1 MSDAITTARIMT
13 RPIVI
18 NGRDHH
24 NREAVLAVFDL
35 GGGSGTISI
44 IVVLIS
50 IITILSGTA
59 LEATVKALV
68 TLTLSTFALVL
79 GYQGRASL
87 ARPLTQ
93 VRPMSLSLSNET
105 NDRRIYL
112 QKVGRLIIG
121 SIIAGAL
128 LAIVVAVI
136 LSTSATQILNR
147 LS

>member
-1 MSDAITTARIMT
+1 M
-13 RPIVI
+13 
-18 NGRDHH
+18 
-24 NREAVLAVFDL
+24 AVFDL
-35 GGGSGTISI
+35 GGCSGTISI

-68 TLTLSTFALVL
+68 TLTLSTIALVL
-79 GYQGRASL
+79 GYHGRATL

-93 VRPMSLSLSNET
+93 VRPMSHSLSNET
-105 NDRRIYL
+105 IDRRVYL